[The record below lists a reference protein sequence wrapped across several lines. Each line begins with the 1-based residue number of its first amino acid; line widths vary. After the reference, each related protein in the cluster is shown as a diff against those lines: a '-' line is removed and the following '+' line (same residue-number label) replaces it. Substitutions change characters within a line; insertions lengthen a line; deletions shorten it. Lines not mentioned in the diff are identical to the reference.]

1 MARTI
6 LGLDMVDTFT
16 SSETYPEREKTQLTH
31 DSAGD
36 MRARQQDSPGRACL
50 THETSVTEHPAAME
64 KDVTAVGLTMV
75 KGMNWRMLPRLPCSR
90 QSTHSSMNHWTNWVW
105 VPAVLAP
112 RMEEMSRKRFAVET
126 GKHQEPHQFR
136 EAGDSPSLLQRGQ
149 VPTSVGM
156 AGSNLMARPHH
167 WVPPLGSSP
176 TIT

>member
-16 SSETYPEREKTQLTH
+16 SSETCPERGERRLTH
-31 DSAGD
+31 NRDTRAGQRDST
-36 MRARQQDSPGRACL
+36 GRVRL
-50 THETSVTEHPAAME
+50 SRGTGE
-64 KDVTAVGLTMV
+64 KDVTAAGLTMV

-126 GKHQEPHQFR
+126 GKYQKPGKFR
-136 EAGDSPSLLQRGQ
+136 EAEVAQASCTGDGSPPVSRHGWI
-149 VPTSVGM
+149 
-156 AGSNLMARPHH
+156 RPHGQTS
-167 WVPPLGSSP
+167 PPGTPLGSVP
-176 TIT
+176 AIT